1 MIGFMIRDTSSVP
14 SEVPIRAGGRKL
26 AMQVLRYA
34 LGLIAAAVALSL
46 VFGRRGELSG
56 AVATLAHLRVAWVV
70 VAAVAEMGS
79 VTAYAALYRR
89 LLRCGGENPRL
100 RLGALTSITLAAN
113 SIQNSLPA
121 GPAWS
126 NLYAFRQ
133 FRRRGADPLLC
144 AWTLV
149 LANVLAF
156 TTLGMI
162 ALAGVL
168 AAEGQA
174 SSLGLVQVVVGVA
187 VVGLVLVFGLRRGL
201 LAGPGLAVGGWV
213 VRASQKVFHRP
224 LGDPQTIVLE
234 AWDRL
239 GAVHPSK
246 RALASATAWALANW
260 LFDLTCLGLAFSAVG
275 SPIPW
280 RGLLLAYGAGQLA
293 ANLPLTPGG
302 LGVVEGSLTVA
313 LVYYGGAQSATVAAV
328 LLYRILSFW
337 LALPIGWVAALVL
350 RIQGRQSRVPS
361 GLAASTAGPR

>member
-1 MIGFMIRDTSSVP
+1 MIHDTSGVP
-14 SEVPIRAGGRKL
+14 SDVAPSLRRRRL
-26 AMQVLRYA
+26 ALQLLRYA
-34 LGLIAAAVALSL
+34 LGLIAAGVALSL

-56 AVATLAHLRVAWVV
+56 AVATLSHLRVGWVV
-70 VAAVAEMGS
+70 VAAAAEMGS

-89 LLRCGGENPRL
+89 LLRCGGDNPQ
-100 RLGALTSITLAAN
+100 LGLPPLISITLAAN
-113 SIQNSLPA
+113 SIQSSLPA

-133 FRRRGADPLLC
+133 FRRRGADPVLC

-149 LANVLAF
+149 GSNVLAF

-174 SSLGLVQVVVGVA
+174 SSLGLVQVVAGVA
-187 VVGLVLVFGLRRGL
+187 AVGLALAFGLRRGL
-201 LAGPGLAVGGWV
+201 LAGPGLAVARWV
-213 VRASQKVFHRP
+213 VRVSQKLLHRP
-224 LGDPQTIVLE
+224 AGDPQAIVLE
-234 AWDRL
+234 AWERL
-239 GAVHPSK
+239 GAVHMTK
-246 RALASATAWALANW
+246 RDVASATVWALANW
-260 LFDLTCLGLAFSAVG
+260 LLDLACLGLAFSAVA
-275 SPIPW
+275 SPVPW

-350 RIQGRQSRVPS
+350 RLQGRQSPAPSS
-361 GLAASTAGPR
+361 GLAASTAVPQ

>member
-1 MIGFMIRDTSSVP
+1 MIRDTSSVP
-14 SEVPIRAGGRKL
+14 SVPTRGGGRKL
-26 AMQVLRYA
+26 VMQVLRYA
-34 LGLIAAAVALSL
+34 LGLAAAVIALSL

-56 AVATLAHLRVAWVV
+56 AMGTLAHVRVGWVL

-89 LLRCGGENPRL
+89 LLVCGGENR
-100 RLGALTSITLAAN
+100 RLGLAPLTSITLAAN

-133 FRRRGADPLLC
+133 FRRRGADPVLS

-156 TTLGMI
+156 TTLALI

-174 SSLGLVQVVVGVA
+174 SSLGLVQVVAGAAVA
-187 VVGLVLVFGLRRGL
+187 ALVLVVGLRRGL
-201 LAGPGLAVGGWV
+201 LAGPGLAVGKWA
-213 VRASQKVFHRP
+213 VRASQRLLHRP
-224 LGDPQTIVLE
+224 PGDPQTIVVQ
-234 AWDRL
+234 AWERL
-239 GAVHPSK
+239 GAVQSSK
-246 RALASATAWALANW
+246 RALAAAAAWALANW
-260 LFDLTCLGLAFSAVG
+260 LLDLACLGLAFSAVA

-337 LALPIGWVAALVL
+337 LALPAGWAAALGL
-350 RIQGRQSRVPS
+350 RLGARRSRVS
-361 GLAASTAGPR
+361 SELAAATGVPQ